1 MILSQEDISSPAL
14 MSWAFSLL
22 KIPTLAKFG
31 DSEREDVLY
40 KETTIKKV
48 VFLYSILSRNEVK
61 INVGRTT

>member
-1 MILSQEDISSPAL
+1 MVYLSLQ
-14 MSWAFSLL
+14 LL
-22 KIPTLAKFG
+22 NFYKKIPTLAKFG
-31 DSEREDVLY
+31 DSECEDVLY